1 VTKKIL
7 ALEEMGITI
16 HTLAVDLTANNATTI
31 LHQKLSALSLPPIL
45 GVIHAA
51 GVLEDQLVLSAT
63 PDAFARVLAPKIAA
77 AMALH
82 SAFPPRTLD
91 FFAMFSSCGQLLG
104 FPGQASYASG
114 NAFLDSLATH
124 RRQLG
129 DNAVAIQWT
138 SWRGVGGMGDN
149 EYVEAELE
157 NRGITSVTRSEAFR
171 AWEEIARRD
180 VATAA
185 VLRTRVLDAGE
196 GMPHPILADI
206 VIRRDAPTTDA
217 SQHPASSGSSV
228 TDAIPA
234 RGLERTAFWTK
245 AISKCVA
252 EVLGFSSAD
261 DVDAKAA
268 LSDLGMD
275 SVMTVSFRRQLQ
287 QALHVKVP
295 PTLIWGHPTVQHLTK
310 WFDEQLH

>member
-7 ALEEMGITI
+7 TLEEMGITV
-16 HTLAVDLTANNATTI
+16 HTLALDLTANDADI
-31 LHQKLSALSLPPIL
+31 LLHQKLSALSLPPVL

-51 GVLEDQLVLSAT
+51 GILEDQLVLSAT
-63 PDAFARVLAPKIAA
+63 PDAFSRVLAPKIAG
-77 AMALH
+77 AMGLH
-82 SAFPPRTLD
+82 AAFPPRTLD
-91 FFAMFSSCGQLLG
+91 FFILFSSCGQLLG

-124 RRQLG
+124 RRRLG

-171 AWEEIARRD
+171 AWEDIARRD

-185 VLRTRVLDAGE
+185 VLRARVLDAGE
-196 GMPHPILADI
+196 VVPHPILEDI
-206 VIRRDAPTTDA
+206 VTRRETPNTYNNQQT
-217 SQHPASSGSSV
+217 ASSESSAA
-228 TDAIPA
+228 DAIPA
-234 RGLERTAFWTK
+234 KGPERMAFLTK

-252 EVLGFSSAD
+252 EVLGLGSAD

-268 LSDLGMD
+268 LSDVGMD
-275 SVMTVSFRRQLQ
+275 SVMTVSFRKQLQ
-287 QALHVKVP
+287 QALKVKVP
-295 PTLIWGHPTVQHLTK
+295 PTLIWGHPTVQHLAK
-310 WFDEQLH
+310 WFGEQLH